1 MATKDRNKGQV
12 VALAK
17 QLIAGTAKRLAK
29 GTQVPLA
36 GSSFTP
42 DQITTELQSVVNLRT
57 DVDAAK
63 ATAKAKLAAETAQ
76 MPALRTFMSAYVSFI
91 KAAYGTSPDALADFG
106 INPKARVQPTVE
118 AKTAAAAKRK
128 ATRAARHTMGSRQKL
143 GVKGDVT
150 GITVTPITA
159 PQPTVAAPSTAPSSP
174 GAPATSTGMTAATV
188 THTA

>member
-1 MATKDRNKGQV
+1 MATKDKGKGQV

-17 QLIAGTAKRLAK
+17 QLIAGTGKRLAK
-29 GTQVPLA
+29 GTQVSFA
-36 GSSFTP
+36 GGSFTP
-42 DQITTELQSVVNLRT
+42 DQITSQLQSIVNLRT

-63 ATAKAKLAAETAQ
+63 ATARAKLAAETTA

-91 KAAYGTSPDALADFG
+91 KVAYGTAPDAIADFG
-106 INPKARVQPTVE
+106 INPKTRAQLTVE
-118 AKTAAAAKRK
+118 AKAAAAAKRK
-128 ATRAARHTMGSRQKL
+128 ATRAARHTMGSKQKL

-159 PQPTVAAPSTAPSSP
+159 TQPTVAAPSAVPSSP
-174 GAPATSTGMTAATV
+174 GAPATSTGTTAATV

>member
-1 MATKDRNKGQV
+1 MASQSNTKGKV
-12 VALAK
+12 VDSAK
-17 QLIAGTAKRLAK
+17 QLIAGTGKRLAK
-29 GTQVPLA
+29 GTQVSLV

-42 DQITTELQSVVNLRT
+42 DQVTSQLQAIVNLRT

-63 ATAKAKLAAETAQ
+63 ATATAKIAAETAQ
-76 MPALRTFMSAYVSFI
+76 MPALRTFMSAYVSFV

-106 INPKARVQPTVE
+106 LSPKSRAQLTAE
-118 AKTAAAAKRK
+118 ANVAAAAKRK
-128 ATRAARHTMGSRQKL
+128 ATRAARHTMGSKQKL

-159 PQPTVAAPSTAPSSP
+159 TQPTVAAPGTIPSSP
-174 GAPATSTGMTAATV
+174 SAPATSTGTTAATV

>member
-1 MATKDRNKGQV
+1 MATNNKGKGQV

-17 QLIAGTAKRLAK
+17 QLIAGTGKRLAK
-29 GTQVPLA
+29 GTQVSLV

-42 DQITTELQSVVNLRT
+42 DQVTSQLQSIVNLRT
-57 DVDAAK
+57 DVDTAK
-63 ATAKAKLAAETAQ
+63 ATAKAKIAAETAQ
-76 MPALRTFMSAYVSFI
+76 MPALRTFMSAYVSFV

-106 INPKARVQPTVE
+106 LSPKSRAQLTAE
-118 AKTAAAAKRK
+118 ANVAAAAKRK
-128 ATRAARHTMGSRQKL
+128 ATRAARHTMGSKQKL

-159 PQPTVAAPSTAPSSP
+159 TQPTVAAPSTVPSSP
-174 GAPATSTGMTAATV
+174 GAPATSTGATAATV

>member
-1 MATKDRNKGQV
+1 MATKNTGKGQV

-29 GTQVPLA
+29 GTQVSLV

-42 DQITTELQSVVNLRT
+42 DQVTTELQSIVNLRT

-63 ATAKAKLAAETAQ
+63 ATAKAKIAAETAQ
-76 MPALRTFMSAYVSFI
+76 MPALRTFMSAYVSFV

-106 INPKARVQPTVE
+106 INPKPRAQLTAE

-128 ATRAARHTMGSRQKL
+128 ATRAARHTMGSKQKL

-159 PQPTVAAPSTAPSSP
+159 TLPTVAAPGTAPSSP
-174 GAPATSTGMTAATV
+174 NAPATSTGTTAATV

>member
-1 MATKDRNKGQV
+1 MATKNIGKGQV

-17 QLIAGTAKRLAK
+17 QLIAGTGKHLVT
-29 GTQVPLA
+29 GTQVSFA
-36 GSSFTP
+36 GGSFTP
-42 DQITTELQSVVNLRT
+42 DQIASELQSIVDLRT
-57 DVDAAK
+57 DVSAAQ
-63 ATAKAKLAAETAQ
+63 ATARAKVAAETAQ
-76 MPALRTFMSAYVSFI
+76 MPALRTFMSAYVSFV

-106 INPKARVQPTVE
+106 INPKTRAQPTAE

-128 ATRAARHTMGSRQKL
+128 ATRAARHTMGSKQKM

-159 PQPTVAAPSTAPSSP
+159 TQSTVAAPGAVPSSP
-174 GAPATSTGMTAATV
+174 GAPATSTGTTAATV